1 MQTKYDIKNKM
12 KENNHGLNW
21 KTKKKKKLR
30 RRPKLDKKSNE
41 IKCWETKIE
50 KKKINQEEDK
60 NIEIK
65 RLRTKNILRKQMQ
78 YNWKRQN

>member
-21 KTKKKKKLR
+21 KTKKKLR
-30 RRPKLDKKSNE
+30 KRLKLDKKSNE

-65 RLRTKNILRKQMQ
+65 RLRTWNILRKQMQ